1 MMGKFMM
8 VLVALLFFV
17 GFLLVMGAVSTETLT
32 LMEMIMYGTSGLIA
46 MSIAVFIDITKSTEY
61 QSVSIYDT
69 RKKKICKSSVVQRQN
84 V

>member
-61 QSVSIYDT
+61 
-69 RKKKICKSSVVQRQN
+69 
-84 V
+84 

>member
-1 MMGKFMM
+1 MGKFMM

-46 MSIAVFIDITKSTEY
+46 MSIAVFIDIDKSTEY
-61 QSVSIYDT
+61 
-69 RKKKICKSSVVQRQN
+69 
-84 V
+84 

>member
-46 MSIAVFIDITKSTEY
+46 MSIAVFIDIDKSTEY
-61 QSVSIYDT
+61 
-69 RKKKICKSSVVQRQN
+69 
-84 V
+84 

>member
-1 MMGKFMM
+1 MM

-61 QSVSIYDT
+61 
-69 RKKKICKSSVVQRQN
+69 
-84 V
+84 